1 MTNNIPMEMAALLD
15 RQIMIPIAEVSAIAV
30 PARDFSISV
39 HHLAE
44 ALGEAVDIKDQYTH
58 HHSQE
63 VAVISFLL
71 ARAIG
76 LEEASCTAVHIA
88 GHLHDLGKIGISD
101 LVLQK
106 NGPLTAAEWAEMRQH
121 PQHGYNI
128 LHQIPGLSATN
139 GIAEMVLSHH
149 ERFDGGGYPQG
160 LQGTAIPL
168 GSRILAVADTIS
180 AMTGKRSY
188 RKPLP
193 WDKVITELKRV
204 SGTQLDPFMIDIF
217 LTISEQIYNWLL
229 SENEQS
235 ETMLEIEGLPMI
247 LT

>member
-1 MTNNIPMEMAALLD
+1 MTPV
-15 RQIMIPIAEVSAIAV
+15 AEISAITA
-30 PARDFSISV
+30 PASDFSISV
-39 HHLAE
+39 HHFAE

-76 LEEASCTAVHIA
+76 LDEASCTAVHIA

-106 NGPLTAAEWAEMRQH
+106 NGPLTASEWAEMRQH
-121 PQHGYNI
+121 PRYGYNI

-168 GSRILAVADTIS
+168 GGRILAVADTIS

-193 WDKVITELKRV
+193 WEVVVDELKRV
-204 SGTQLDPFMIDIF
+204 SGFQLDPFVIDIF
-217 LTISEQIYNWLL
+217 LTMNEQIHNWLL
-229 SENEQS
+229 RENYLS
-235 ETMLEIEGLPMI
+235 ETMSETERLHMI